1 MSAGIEFPEGTGCV
15 LVRFV
20 GAIDADEIPRVS
32 EQVLHGTSRSVLL
45 ADLTEA
51 EPVFGRSFFALL
63 TLALKTRAAGVKLL
77 VVGPDH
83 DLERLIATTAT
94 GRFLPCYATVGAA
107 LHSTHCATR
116 AAQAGNQH

>member
-1 MSAGIEFPEGTGCV
+1 M

-20 GAIDADEIPRVS
+20 GDIEADEIPRVS

-51 EPVFGRSFFALL
+51 SPVWGRSFFALL

-83 DLERLIATTAT
+83 DLERLIAKTAT
-94 GRFLPCYATVGAA
+94 GRFLPCYPTVVAA
-107 LHSTHCATR
+107 LRSADCA
-116 AAQAGNQH
+116 AHVAQASN